1 MTASVLSNWTQ
12 KMNIENQTVDWSH
25 CAKSWR
31 SFFIPK
37 IKKGG
42 QAQWQNLNPLTNS
55 ELILASGWNS
65 PQWFFWR
72 TLTPKRNELRRNL
85 HRNSTSWNVWKTEK
99 SFWNRSYRPQFR
111 QKWKRSRSPA
121 GPRRL
126 RDSDTHKRI
135 AVPKAFCVLRE
146 RSRPRPKSGNVRR
159 SDTRPGEVCERAERS
174 EGNDSAPSETP
185 LFRRVGRCVRSCW
198 RRRVSTHFRLWKRT
212 WAICERSWKT
222 QWGTAGG

>member
-126 RDSDTHKRI
+126 R
-135 AVPKAFCVLRE
+135 E
-146 RSRPRPKSGNVRR
+146 RKQM
-159 SDTRPGEVCERAERS
+159 
-174 EGNDSAPSETP
+174 
-185 LFRRVGRCVRSCW
+185 
-198 RRRVSTHFRLWKRT
+198 
-212 WAICERSWKT
+212 WAICERNWKMR
-222 QWGTAGG
+222 WKAVWDRAVAGTLLGEKPNFLRWFFGRRKPFDKSTDGLCNGLAGRCIGSTYLYFFC

>member
-1 MTASVLSNWTQ
+1 MTASVLPNWTQ

-146 RSRPRPKSGNVRR
+146 HPRPRPKSGKVCR
-159 SDTRPGEVCERAERS
+159 S
-174 EGNDSAPSETP
+174 TP
-185 LFRRVGRCVRSCW
+185 W
-198 RRRVSTHFRLWKRT
+198 PRRVSET
-212 WAICERSWKT
+212 CETVR
-222 QWGTAGG
+222 G